1 MWRNAAMARLLLQE
15 KKRFELQ
22 LVVALDK
29 GSENCGL
36 RAIFKLK
43 NIFKKRSKTHNC
55 ILYS

>member
-22 LVVALDK
+22 LVVALDQ

-43 NIFKKRSKTHNC
+43 KYSKKAK
-55 ILYS
+55 

>member
-43 NIFKKRSKTHNC
+43 KYFKNAK
-55 ILYS
+55 